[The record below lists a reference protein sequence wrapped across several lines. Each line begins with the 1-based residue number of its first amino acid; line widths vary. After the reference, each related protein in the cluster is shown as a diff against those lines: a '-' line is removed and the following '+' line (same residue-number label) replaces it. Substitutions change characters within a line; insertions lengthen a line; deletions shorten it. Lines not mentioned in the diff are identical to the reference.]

1 MVLVDN
7 VGSSRELTT
16 TLLQSVDLAI
26 RDLLNSEEDPYS
38 LAMYLWVLQRHNKV
52 LVNSNRLAT
61 WGAAWVR
68 STFVE
73 GISHK
78 RRDEQVASAALIV
91 LALLNTPV
99 LADIESEVRQGL
111 REILA
116 TELNHQ
122 TLPFDHP
129 GYGMPILL
137 VAQAL
142 QLEGAQLSKSLEET
156 PKVALELLNGSRFL
170 GIGFAVA
177 VTLRFAQSLSLPN
190 PELYSLKR
198 RIVDLLDDPRTSYED
213 QVYLAQALCQ
223 MPNSV
228 APIAERTELIRQV
241 ISQSPS
247 WNYLMVGLED
257 VPPAG
262 DGHAIVTLSHL
273 LRAMLL
279 DVDLWQASN
288 VPKRITKSEAVSP
301 TVRGIVDWAAFAL
314 IVLLLTG
321 LAFLVGRA
329 VLPWSAAYDFW
340 IRRNYSAMSSPAAIL
355 SLILVP
361 LAALAAMLL
370 LVGLWSFWRFYIR
383 ASETGDAGFRKRLYP
398 RLGATVVSW
407 FVLLMGPTL
416 VNLWTGLIGPSL
428 DFLLNGE

>member
-1 MVLVDN
+1 MVLVDDI
-7 VGSSRELTT
+7 GSSRELTT

-26 RDLLNSEEDPYS
+26 RDLLTSEEDPYS
-38 LAMYLWVLQRHNKV
+38 LAMYLWVLQRHSKV

-68 STFVE
+68 ATFVE
-73 GISHK
+73 GISYR

-91 LALLNTPV
+91 LALLNTPA
-99 LADIESEVRQGL
+99 LDEIEAEVEQSL

-116 TELNHQ
+116 TELNYQ

-137 VAQAL
+137 LAQAL
-142 QLEGAQLSKSLEET
+142 HLEEPQLTKSLEET
-156 PKVALELLNGSRFL
+156 PRLALELLHGNRFL
-170 GIGFAVA
+170 GIGFAVV
-177 VTLRFAQSLSLPN
+177 VTLRLTLNLTMPS
-190 PELYSLKR
+190 PELHALKR
-198 RIVDLLDDPRTSYED
+198 RIVELIEDPRTSYED

-223 MPNSV
+223 MPNTV
-228 APIAERTELIRQV
+228 APIAERTELVQQV

-257 VPPAG
+257 VPPAS

-279 DVDLWQASN
+279 DITLWQASN
-288 VPKRITKSEAVSP
+288 VPRQSTKSDVVSP
-301 TVRGIVDWAAFAL
+301 AVRGVVDWAAFAL

-329 VLPWSAAYDFW
+329 VLPWSAAFDFW
-340 IRRNYSAMSSPAAIL
+340 IRRNYSAMSSSAAIL
-355 SLILVP
+355 SLIWSL
-361 LAALAAMLL
+361 LAALGAMLI
-370 LVGLWSFWRFYIR
+370 VVAIWSFWKFYIR
-383 ASETGDAGFRKRLYP
+383 ASESRDEGFRKRLYL
-398 RLGATVVSW
+398 RLGATAVSW
-407 FVLLMGPTL
+407 FLVLVIPTL

-428 DFLLNGE
+428 DFLVNGK